1 MTFTVEGLC
10 HAYGRRSIL
19 VQAQLRVE
27 SGEWVGIV
35 GANGSGKSTLLSCLA
50 GLIQPG
56 QGRFLADGADLFRD
70 GARRARLV
78 GYVPQQPPLLES
90 LSARDNLLLW
100 YSRPALEKSLQE
112 GVLGMLGIGAF
123 LRQRVKKLSGGMK
136 KRLSI
141 ACAMAHDPA
150 LLLLDEPSAFLDPV
164 GKQDVRRYLSAYCAR
179 GGAVLLVSHDP
190 DELKLCHR
198 VYCLKNG
205 VLTDY
210 AFAGDADRLAED
222 LRV

>member
-10 HAYGRRSIL
+10 HAYGRRPIL
-19 VQAQLRVE
+19 TQAGLRVQ

-50 GLIQPG
+50 GLIKPG
-56 QGRFLADGADLFRD
+56 AGRFFADWADLFRN
-70 GARRARLV
+70 GAQRARLV
-78 GYVPQQPPLLES
+78 GYVPQQPPLLEE

-100 YSRPALEKSLQE
+100 YARPALEKSLRE
-112 GVLGMLGIGAF
+112 GVLGLLGVEEF

-164 GKQDVRRYLSAYCAR
+164 GKQDVRAYLKQYCDR

-198 VYCLKNG
+198 VYRLKQG
-205 VLTDY
+205 VLEDY
-210 AFAGDADRLAED
+210 AFTGDGDRLAQD